1 MTHRTTTTLWT
12 NWQPKQPTYAPER
25 SLPERARLS
34 ICDQIDRRG
43 GGRLGRVLVE
53 RTTADNHA
61 LLSVEDGHHTIV
73 RDHPALVI
81 PNSND
86 SVPPLTLLILLHDDA
101 TKIVRKNSQ
110 LPKHDIFADSV
121 VFAAAS
127 APRSTC

>member
-43 GGRLGRVLVE
+43 GGRLGCVLE
-53 RTTADNHA
+53 RKQRPVVMHV
-61 LLSVEDGHHTIV
+61 LSVEDGLRTIIQ
-73 RDHPALVI
+73 DHPALVI

-86 SVPPLTLLILLHDDA
+86 SVCPVSRFSSCTMMRRRSSARIP
-101 TKIVRKNSQ
+101 NS
-110 LPKHDIFADSV
+110 
-121 VFAAAS
+121 
-127 APRSTC
+127 RSTTYLTIA